1 MAKKKKK
8 AAKKKV
14 TGAAAAGAQDAPAA
28 SCTEQELVTAGVVTS
43 AGEIAASLQDVV
55 HDAVQLGVQQAV
67 QEWLEARPISS
78 RHGMPAS
85 ESVNEEENVRR
96 GWTYARRQLERRDFS
111 DMPFLRFVGRVID
124 VLLNHRRFPTCT
136 AGDVFEVFLVE
147 IPTQLE
153 LNHRQSPAAGSGV
166 DVTTQPGRRTF
177 NNRMDRLRSEELIEP
192 TITRESGRGEG
203 YVLTEDGQNMF
214 DGWPPLRDIPGL
226 ELEGPVTPE
235 TSSRRQPRRR
245 S

>member
-8 AAKKKV
+8 AAKKVAK
-14 TGAAAAGAQDAPAA
+14 TEASEPAA
-28 SCTEQELVTAGVVTS
+28 QVEATEAEAGTCTDQELVTAEVVTS
-43 AGEIAASLQDVV
+43 AGELAASLHDVV
-55 HDAVQLGVQQAV
+55 HDAVQQAV
-67 QEWLEARPISS
+67 QGWLEARASSSS
-78 RHGMPAS
+78 RRGRPAS
-85 ESVNEEENVRR
+85 ESVSEEENIRR
-96 GWTYARRQLERRDFS
+96 GWEYARRQLERRDFL

-147 IPTQLE
+147 IPNQLE
-153 LNHRQSPAAGSGV
+153 VHHRQSPAAGRRV

-203 YVLTEDGQNMF
+203 YVLTEAGQNMF
-214 DGWPPLRDIPGL
+214 DGWPPLSDIPGL
-226 ELEGPVTPE
+226 QIDGPVRPD
-235 TSSRRQPRRR
+235 SQSRPR